1 MKLDIN
7 DYPLITAILEGGK
20 KEKMYNSFISFLE
33 SAEQTLESG
42 EILNPQFNDIKY
54 DINRITDIIFKL
66 AISDKYFY
74 AGKFEQ
80 LPEEVQYLMVPYELR
95 SVNAYVKKLDKV
107 KECHQLE
114 IYSDVKSLAKE
125 FESITEIYN
134 FMKEKVI
141 KVTEKRKEE
150 KEKNEEQDEQWH
162 KHLVNHKD
170 VKEVLNLLNEKSQFI
185 HDSLMQSHLKQV
197 LHIVDIFKKNV
208 SEGISDYRKIFGK
221 NIFALVTL
229 QSITERKGT
238 YYNPEYQLTEDYA
251 NKCEQMS
258 KEYAQDIVNKFTY
271 KNTHKLGYILTE
283 KNNLKSVS
291 LSNLKLDTGYIECDI
306 ECQFEDGSQFI
317 ANSSMVL
324 SYSKYNKPFYRYPTI
339 FRDVI
344 LPNGER
350 ITNPSEEKM
359 EEIFVIKKNTLKIK

>member
-1 MKLDIN
+1 MKIDIN
-7 DYPLITAILEGGK
+7 DYPLITAILEETK
-20 KEKMYNSFISFLE
+20 KEKIYDSFISFLE
-33 SAEQTLESG
+33 SAEKTIELG

-54 DINRITDIIFKL
+54 DINRITDIVFKT
-66 AISDKYFY
+66 AISDKYIY

-95 SVNAYVKKLDKV
+95 SVSSYVKKLDKI
-107 KECHQLE
+107 KECYELSLYH
-114 IYSDVKSLAKE
+114 DVKQLSKE
-125 FESITEIYN
+125 FENITEIYK
-134 FMKEKVI
+134 FMKEKVV
-141 KVTEKRKEE
+141 KVTDKRKQE
-150 KEKNEEQDEQWH
+150 KEKNEQEEEQWH
-162 KHLVNHKD
+162 KNLVNHKD

-185 HDSLMQSHLKQV
+185 QDNLMQSHLNQV
-197 LHIVDIFKKNV
+197 LRVVDVFKKNI
-208 SEGISDYRKIFGK
+208 SEGNSDYRKIFGK
-221 NIFALVTL
+221 NIFALILL

-238 YYNPEYQLTEDYA
+238 YYNPEYHLIEGYA
-251 NKCEQMS
+251 TKCEQMS

-291 LSNLKLDTGYIECDI
+291 LSNLKLDTGYIECDV
-306 ECQFEDGSQFI
+306 ECKFEDGSQFI

-344 LPNGER
+344 LNNGER

-359 EEIFVIKKNTLKIK
+359 EEIFVNKKATLKIK